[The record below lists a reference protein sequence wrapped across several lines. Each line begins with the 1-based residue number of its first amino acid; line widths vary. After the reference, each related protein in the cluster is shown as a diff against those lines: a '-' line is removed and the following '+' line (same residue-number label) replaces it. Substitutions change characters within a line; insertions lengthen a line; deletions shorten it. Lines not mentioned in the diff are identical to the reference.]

1 MYLRLRLLIPLLVA
15 ALLTGLAADA
25 LWPAGRVG
33 LGWLATG
40 MLAMAILAALG
51 LEVLVAR
58 PLARFAREA
67 GAEATR
73 IPGGAV
79 IRSPFPELDP
89 LVEAAEALRERCARA
104 EAAAVE
110 VERQA
115 AARAPTPTGPPH

>member
-15 ALLTGLAADA
+15 ALLTGLAAGA
-25 LWPAGRVG
+25 LWPTGLVG

-40 MLAMAILAALG
+40 MLAMAILAAIG

-67 GAEATR
+67 SAEAAR
-73 IPGGAV
+73 LAEGAV

-89 LVEAAEALRERCARA
+89 LVEATEALRERCARA
-104 EAAAVE
+104 EAAAAG
-110 VERQA
+110 VERGA
-115 AARAPTPTGPPH
+115 PARAPTPTGPPH